1 MWVDYIAMKYL
12 HLLTVVISITL
23 FVLRFF
29 WKCRGSAMM

>member
-23 FVLRFF
+23 FVLRF
-29 WKCRGSAMM
+29 